1 LKNSVC
7 KIQNLSVSYDE
18 TVIKGL
24 NLDIYEGE
32 ILCIV
37 GESGSGKSTL
47 LKAITGVGDSRVD
60 EGKILFKDVDITGLR
75 ERERSR
81 MLGTEIGYIQQNPA
95 GAFNPIRKFD
105 KQFRETF
112 KSSGLEMDYDKI
124 GKVFSVLGLRDVD
137 KLLQSRPYEMSGG
150 MNQRIAIAAAM
161 VLEPK
166 ILLCDEIT
174 SALDVSTSMKV
185 CNELKKIN
193 EVLKTTIVM
202 VTHSLGVASKL
213 ADRIVIMK
221 DGKIVEQGS
230 QLEVLTSPCNEYTKQ
245 LLRDVPRLKVD

>member
-1 LKNSVC
+1 
-7 KIQNLSVSYDE
+7 
-18 TVIKGL
+18 
-24 NLDIYEGE
+24 
-32 ILCIV
+32 
-37 GESGSGKSTL
+37 
-47 LKAITGVGDSRVD
+47 
-60 EGKILFKDVDITGLR
+60 
-75 ERERSR
+75 
-81 MLGTEIGYIQQNPA
+81 
-95 GAFNPIRKFD
+95 
-105 KQFRETF
+105 
-112 KSSGLEMDYDKI
+112 MDYDKI

-150 MNQRIAIAAAM
+150 MNQRIAIAEAM

-193 EVLKTTIVM
+193 GVLKTTIVM

-221 DGKIVEQGS
+221 DGKIVEQGN
-230 QLEVLTSPCNEYTKQ
+230 QLEVLTNPCNEYTKQ

>member
-1 LKNSVC
+1 MKNSIC
-7 KIQNLSVSYDE
+7 KIHNLSVSYDE
-18 TVIKGL
+18 TVLGVL

-47 LKAITGVGDSRVD
+47 LKAITGVGDLRVD
-60 EGKILFKDVDITGLR
+60 EGEIILNGVDVLGLKEG
-75 ERERSR
+75 ERLR
-81 MLGTEIGYIQQNPA
+81 MLGTEIGYVQQNPA

-112 KSSGLEMDYDKI
+112 KSNGLEMDYDKI
-124 GKVFSVLGLRDVD
+124 GKVFSVLGLRDID
-137 KLLQSRPYEMSGG
+137 KLLRSRPYEMSGG
-150 MNQRIAIAAAM
+150 MNQRIAIAAAL

-166 ILLCDEIT
+166 MLLCDEIT

-185 CNELKKIN
+185 CNELRMIN
-193 EVLKTTIVM
+193 ETLGTTIVM
-202 VTHSLGVASKL
+202 VTHSMGVASML

-221 DGKIVEQGS
+221 DGEIVEGGTKA
-230 QLEVLTSPCNEYTKQ
+230 EVLSNPESEYTKQ
-245 LLRDVPRLKVD
+245 LLCDVPRLMVD

>member
-47 LKAITGVGDSRVD
+47 LKAVTGVGDSRVD

-150 MNQRIAIAAAM
+150 MNQRIAIAAVM

-221 DGKIVEQGS
+221 DGKIVEQGN

>member
-1 LKNSVC
+1 MKNSIC

-47 LKAITGVGDSRVD
+47 LKAITGVGDLRVD
-60 EGKILFKDVDITGLR
+60 EGEILLNGVDVIGLKES
-75 ERERSR
+75 ERLR
-81 MLGTEIGYIQQNPA
+81 MLGTEIGYVQQNPA

-112 KSSGLEMDYDKI
+112 KSGGLEMDYDKI
-124 GKVFSVLGLRDVD
+124 VKVFSVLGLRDID

-150 MNQRIAIAAAM
+150 MNQRIAIAAAL

-166 ILLCDEIT
+166 MLLCDEIT

-185 CNELKKIN
+185 CNELRKIN

-202 VTHSLGVASKL
+202 VTHSMGVASML

-221 DGKIVEQGS
+221 DGEIVEGGTKA
-230 QLEVLTSPCNEYTKQ
+230 EVLSNPESEYTKQ
-245 LLRDVPRLKVD
+245 LLCDVPRLMVD